1 MKHTN
6 KYGMPYVYDKM
17 IRRLARKYAY
27 IAPSTR
33 PSFSVTSLGGSA
45 YRYKLARLHDDEIE
59 EDVLDV
65 FFAFRGQM
73 MHKALED
80 VSLQNVIP
88 EVSLGL
94 ELDGVWLSGRI
105 DTVLPG
111 VIEDYKMRTVEA
123 MWFHSDD
130 DVQELARQLNPY
142 NYMLF
147 KTFGIFMPRL
157 VGHILF
163 MNWVGSRAKREK
175 GYPNKPHFE
184 INVPVWTVE
193 QTEEYLRERI
203 RLFLL
208 PIEETPICT
217 PKERWQRQ
225 ETWAVVRAGRKTAL
239 RVLDTESEA
248 LAWMDRR
255 EFTQDAGYSIQK
267 REGLD
272 ARCMSY
278 CNVCKFCPYW
288 QEKYSE
294 REVQEGTDDLPFP
307 GESTAGSAGPVSQ
320 ADNTMQ
326 EPLPFPETAGET
338 PPSDGL

>member
-17 IRRLARKYAY
+17 IRRLATRYGY
-27 IAPSTR
+27 IPRSAR

-45 YRYKLARLHDDEIE
+45 YRYKLARLHDDELE

-88 EVSLGL
+88 ELSLGL

-105 DTVLPG
+105 DTILPG

-147 KTFGIFMPRL
+147 KTFGLFMPRL

-163 MNWVGSRAKREK
+163 MNWVGSRAKYEK

-184 INVPVWTVE
+184 INVPVWTIE

-208 PIEETPICT
+208 PIEELPSV
-217 PKERWQRQ
+217 PRRSDGSARRHGLSSVPVERRRSAFSTRRAMRLPGWNGGSFPRIPGIQSR
-225 ETWAVVRAGRKTAL
+225 VVRAWTHDVCLTVMSANSALTGRRNMRSKRT
-239 RVLDTESEA
+239 
-248 LAWMDRR
+248 RR
-255 EFTQDAGYSIQK
+255 GRTIFPSRK
-267 REGLD
+267 R
-272 ARCMSY
+272 A
-278 CNVCKFCPYW
+278 PPA
-288 QEKYSE
+288 Q
-294 REVQEGTDDLPFP
+294 P
-307 GESTAGSAGPVSQ
+307 A
-320 ADNTMQ
+320 
-326 EPLPFPETAGET
+326 PLPRQIIPCRS
-338 PPSDGL
+338 PCHSLKR